1 MSVAIAGTLQGMDP
15 RSELGAF
22 LRSRRARLR
31 PEDVGLPD
39 FGRRRVPGL
48 RREELAQLAGVSAD
62 YYVRL
67 EQGRDIH
74 PSEGVLD
81 AIARA
86 LRLDD
91 AERAHLHRLVKPGP
105 RIRRGAPAQ
114 RVRPGVQ
121 HLLDAM
127 ERTPAFVVGRRMDV
141 LAWNRMA
148 AALMSDFAEL
158 PRERRNMLRHVFLD
172 PASHELYPDWEVVA
186 EETVA
191 YLRLATG
198 IDPDDADLAAL
209 VGELTLNSGVFAQ
222 LWTRHDVREKT
233 HGSKRFAHPLVG
245 PMTLEYETLTLPDP
259 GQVLVTYTAEPGSRS
274 AEALDLLGSLAYSE
288 AASSTK

>member
-1 MSVAIAGTLQGMDP
+1 MTRKA
-15 RSELGAF
+15 ELREF
-22 LRSRRARLR
+22 LRVRRARLR
-31 PEDVGLPD
+31 PEEVGLQST
-39 FGRRRVPGL
+39 GQRRVPGL
-48 RREELAQLAGVSAD
+48 RREEIASLAGMSVD

-91 AERAHLHRLVKPGP
+91 DERAHLHRLVKPRP
-105 RIRRGAPAQ
+105 RVRRPARAQ

-121 HLLDAM
+121 RLLDAM
-127 ERTPAFVVGRRMDV
+127 ERVPAFVLGRRMDV

-148 AALMSDFAEL
+148 SALLSGFADA
-158 PRERRNMLRHVFLD
+158 PREQRNMLRHVFLD
-172 PASHELYPDWEVVA
+172 PAARDLYPEWDVVA

-198 IDPDDADLAAL
+198 VDTDDPEMAAL
-209 VGELTLNSGVFAQ
+209 VGELTLNSDEFAQ

-233 HGSKRFAHPLVG
+233 HGTKRIAHPLVG
-245 PMTLEYETLTLPDP
+245 EMALEYETLRLPDP
-259 GQVLVTYTAEPGSRS
+259 DQVLAVYTAEPGSAS
-274 AEALDLLGSLAYSE
+274 AQALDLLGSVAYSE

>member
-1 MSVAIAGTLQGMDP
+1 MSVAIRATLQGMDP
-15 RSELGAF
+15 RTELGSF
-22 LRSRRARLR
+22 LRSRRARLQ

-48 RREELAQLAGVSAD
+48 RREEIAQLAGVSAD

-91 AERAHLHRLVKPGP
+91 DERAHLHRLVKPRP
-105 RIRRGAPAQ
+105 RVRRPPPQQ
-114 RVRPGVQ
+114 RVRAGVQ
-121 HLLDAM
+121 RLLDAM
-127 ERTPAFVVGRRMDV
+127 ERVPAFVLGRRMDV

-148 AALMSDFAEL
+148 SALLSDFAGA
-158 PRERRNMLRHVFLD
+158 PRGQRNMLRHVFLD
-172 PASHELYPDWEVVA
+172 PVARDLYPEWDVVA

-198 IDPDDADLAAL
+198 VDPDDPEMAAL
-209 VGELTLNSGVFAQ
+209 VGELTLNSDEFVA

-233 HGSKRFAHPLVG
+233 HGTKRIAHPLVG
-245 PMTLEYETLTLPDP
+245 ELTLEYETLRLPDP
-259 GQVLVTYTAEPGSRS
+259 DQVLAVYTAERGSAS
-274 AEALDLLGSLAYSE
+274 AQALDLLGSLAYSE

>member
-1 MSVAIAGTLQGMDP
+1 MTRAIRGTLRGMDP
-15 RSELGAF
+15 RTELSAF
-22 LRSRRARLR
+22 LRSRRGRLH
-31 PEDVGLPD
+31 PEDVGLPSY
-39 FGRRRVPGL
+39 GRRRVPGL

-86 LRLDD
+86 LRLDE
-91 AERAHLHRLVKPGP
+91 AERAHLHRLVGP
-105 RIRRGAPAQ
+105 RRRIRRAAPVQ

-121 HLLDAM
+121 ALLDAM
-127 ERTPAFVVGRRMDV
+127 ERVPAFVLGRRMDV

-148 AALMSDFAEL
+148 AALVCDFGAL

-172 PASHELYPDWEVVA
+172 PAAHELYPEWDVVA
-186 EETVA
+186 AETVA

-198 IDPDDADLAAL
+198 VDADDPEMAAL
-209 VGELTLNSGVFAQ
+209 VGELTLNSEVFAE
-222 LWTRHDVREKT
+222 LWARHDVREKT

-245 PMTLEYETLTLPDP
+245 HLTLQYESLALPDA
-259 GQVLVTYTAEPGSRS
+259 GQILAAYTAEAGSAS